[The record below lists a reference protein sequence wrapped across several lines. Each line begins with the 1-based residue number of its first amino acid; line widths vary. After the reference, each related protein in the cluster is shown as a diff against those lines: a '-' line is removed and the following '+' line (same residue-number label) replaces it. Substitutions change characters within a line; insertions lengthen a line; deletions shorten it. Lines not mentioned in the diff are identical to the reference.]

1 MNNYKPVWISLL
13 KDANG
18 QNSIVDGK
26 YHLKEFLGCG
36 GEGAVYRADE
46 VILDEPVRSVA
57 VKLRFKEDDNLEQQK
72 RQIKI
77 ILNISHPHL
86 IRCFTA
92 GQCKLKDYEL
102 VYLVMEQGDP
112 KTLDKCL
119 PLSKEE
125 TREVVQSI
133 GSVLVYLHD
142 QNIAHRDVKPE
153 NVLRVD
159 EQWKLSDFGTLREDV
174 QSQGVLTSPLN
185 IRGTPGYAPP
195 ESYDGKIFLAWDVWS
210 LGAMIVEILTGN
222 PAFSG
227 NTTQHLQTSVI
238 RAEPQLTQ
246 SLPAPFD
253 EIVRGCFIKDPDER
267 WTAEQVLEALNKP
280 ASSLPRSQP
289 KLRIPSP
296 VIRTSRTNVDD
307 FHNLRNL
314 LKAKK
319 WEKAD
324 QETFLTMLK
333 IAEREEEG
341 KLTTDCLENRPII
354 EALCTIDK
362 LWIEASDGKFGFSV
376 QKHIWEKIRDTRTPL
391 HREPYEYGTQ
401 VGWYFDKTKWLGYH
415 ALSFDINA
423 PQGHLPSWYHSDL
436 WTGPGMSKGVPVRVG
451 NCARSLF
458 FREP

>member
-1 MNNYKPVWISLL
+1 MNSFKPFWISLL

-26 YHLKEFLGCG
+26 YHLKEFLGSG
-36 GEGAVYRADE
+36 GEGAVYRAHE

-57 VKLRFKEDDNLEQQK
+57 VKLHLKENDNLEQQK

-102 VYLVMEQGDP
+102 VYLVMEQGDA

-119 PLSKEE
+119 PLSEEE

-174 QSQGVLTSPLN
+174 QSQGVLTSPLR
-185 IRGTPGYAPP
+185 IKGTPGYAPP
-195 ESYDGKIFLAWDVWS
+195 ESYDGEIFLAWDVWS

-253 EIVRGCFIKDPDER
+253 KIVRGCFIKDPNER
-267 WTAEQVLEALNKP
+267 WTAKQVLEALNRP
-280 ASSLPRSQP
+280 AISLSRPQLRP
-289 KLRIPSP
+289 RIPSP
-296 VIRTSRTNVDD
+296 LIRNSRTNVDD
-307 FHNLRNL
+307 FDNLRNL

-333 IAEREEEG
+333 IAGREEEG
-341 KLTTDCLENRPII
+341 KLTIECLENLPII

-362 LWIEASDGKFGFSV
+362 LWIEASDEKFGFSV
-376 QKHIWEKIRDTRTPL
+376 QKRIWQEISAIKTPL
-391 HREPYEYGTQ
+391 HRVPYEFGDR
-401 VGWYFDKTKWLGYH
+401 VGWYFDKIKWLGYH
-415 ALSFDINA
+415 ALNFDINA

-436 WTGPGMSKGVPVRVG
+436 WTGLGMTKGVPVRVG
-451 NCARSLF
+451 YCARSLF
-458 FREP
+458 SRLP

>member
-1 MNNYKPVWISLL
+1 MSNYRQVWISLL

-26 YHLKEFLGCG
+26 YHLKEFLGSG

-57 VKLRFKEDDNLEQQK
+57 VKLHLKEDDNLEQQK
-72 RQIKI
+72 REIKI

-102 VYLVMEQGDP
+102 VYLVMELGDA

-119 PLSKEE
+119 PLSEEE

-133 GSVLVYLHD
+133 GSVLVYLQD
-142 QNIAHRDVKPE
+142 QNIVHRDVKPA

-159 EQWKLSDFGTLREDV
+159 EQWKLSDFGLLREDV
-174 QSQGVLTSPLN
+174 QSQGVLTRTF
-185 IRGTPGYAPP
+185 RGTPGYAPP
-195 ESYDGKIFLAWDVWS
+195 EFYEGKVFQACDVWS

-227 NTTQHLQTSVI
+227 KTTEHLKTLVI

-253 EIVRGCFIKDPDER
+253 EIVRGCLIKDPNER
-267 WTAEQVLEALNKP
+267 WTAKQVLEALNKP
-280 ASSLPRSQP
+280 AISLSRPQPRP
-289 KLRIPSP
+289 RIPP
-296 VIRTSRTNVDD
+296 PIIRQSRTNVDD
-307 FHNLRNL
+307 FDNLRNL

-324 QETFLTMLK
+324 QETFHTMLK
-333 IAEREEEG
+333 IAGREEEG
-341 KLTTDCLENRPII
+341 KLTIECLENLPI

-362 LWIEASDGKFGFSV
+362 LWKEASAGKFGFSV
-376 QKHIWEKIRDTRTPL
+376 QKHIWQEISAITTTPF
-391 HREPYEYGTQ
+391 RVSYEFGDR
-401 VGWYFDKTKWLGYH
+401 VGWYFDNTKWLGYH
-415 ALSFDINA
+415 ALNFDINA
-423 PQGHLPSWYHSDL
+423 PQGHLPSWYHSEL
-436 WTGPGMSKGVPVRVG
+436 WTGRGMSKGVPVRVG

-458 FREP
+458 SRLP

>member
-1 MNNYKPVWISLL
+1 MNNFKQVWKSLL

-26 YHLKEFLGCG
+26 YHLKEFLGSG

-46 VILDEPVRSVA
+46 VILDEPVRFVA
-57 VKLRFKEDDNLEQQK
+57 VKLHLKEDDNLEQQK

-102 VYLVMEQGDP
+102 VYLVMEQGDA

-119 PLSKEE
+119 PLSEEE

-142 QNIAHRDVKPE
+142 QNIVHRDVKPE

-159 EQWKLSDFGTLREDV
+159 EQWKLSDFGTLREEI
-174 QSQGVLTSPLN
+174 QSQGVLTRSFN
-185 IRGTPGYAPP
+185 GTPGYAPP

-222 PAFSG
+222 RAFLG
-227 NTTQHLQTSVI
+227 KTTQHLQTLVI

-253 EIVRGCFIKDPDER
+253 EIVRGCLIKDPNER
-267 WTAEQVLEALNKP
+267 WTAKQVLEALNKP
-280 ASSLPRSQP
+280 AISPSRPQP
-289 KLRIPSP
+289 KPRIPP
-296 VIRTSRTNVDD
+296 PLIKNSRTNLDD
-307 FHNLRNL
+307 FDNLRNL
-314 LKAKK
+314 LKVKK

-333 IAEREEEG
+333 IAGREEEG
-341 KLTTDCLENRPII
+341 KLTIECLENLPI

-362 LWIEASDGKFGFSV
+362 LWREASGGKFGFSV
-376 QKHIWEKIRDTRTPL
+376 QKHIWQEISAITTTPF
-391 HREPYEYGTQ
+391 RVSYEFGDR

-415 ALSFDINA
+415 ALTFDLNA
-423 PQGHLPSWYHSDL
+423 PQGHLPSWYHSHL
-436 WTGPGMSKGVPVRVG
+436 WTGLGMSKGVPVRVG
-451 NCARSLF
+451 HCARSLF
-458 FREP
+458 SRLP